1 MAHIG
6 LDLDNT
12 IIDYDAA
19 FPQVGEAVGIL
30 SPGHGLARK
39 AAVKA
44 HLLTLEGGMKSW
56 MRLQGQVYGPFIDA
70 AVPFEGVTAFIKD
83 MLARGHRVTIV
94 SHKTKF
100 AHFDETRTCLWEAA
114 RSWLRKHRLVTDAPG
129 GLCDEDVVF
138 TETREEKLRQIM
150 RLSCDIF
157 VDDLLVVL
165 LHPDFPNG
173 VKRLWF
179 AGRDERAA
187 SSPLEPH
194 RKWADIARAVERYL
208 NEQELSA

>member
-12 IIDYDAA
+12 IIDYDVA
-19 FPQVGEAVGIL
+19 FPRVGEAVGIL
-30 SPGHGLARK
+30 PPGHGLASK

-44 HLLTLEGGMKSW
+44 HLLTLEGGMTSW
-56 MRLQGQVYGPFIDA
+56 MRLQGRVYGSFIDA
-70 AVPFEGVTAFIKD
+70 AVPFEGVTTFIED

-100 AHFDETRTCLWEAA
+100 GHFDETRTCLWDAA
-114 RSWLRKHRLVTDAPG
+114 RSWLRGHRLITNAPG
-129 GLCDEDVVF
+129 GLCDGDVVF
-138 TETREEKLRQIM
+138 TETREEKLWRIA

-157 VDDLLVVL
+157 IDDLLAVL
-165 LHPDFPNG
+165 LHPDFPDG

-179 AGRDERAA
+179 AGRDEGAA

-194 RKWADIARAVERYL
+194 ENWGDIATAVERYL
-208 NEQELSA
+208 NQRELSA

>member
-19 FPQVGEAVGIL
+19 FPRVGEAVGIL
-30 SPGHGLARK
+30 SPGHGLTGK

-44 HLLTLEGGMKSW
+44 HLLTLDGGTASW
-56 MRLQGQVYGPFIDA
+56 MRLQGRVYGSFIGV
-70 AVPFEGVTAFIKD
+70 AVPFEGAAAFIED

-94 SHKTKF
+94 SHKTRF
-100 AHFDETRTCLWEAA
+100 GHFDETRTCLWDAA
-114 RSWLRKHRLVTDAPG
+114 RSWLREHRLITDAPG
-129 GLCDEDVVF
+129 GLRDEDVVF
-138 TETREEKLRQIM
+138 TETREEKLRRIA

-157 VDDLLVVL
+157 VDDLSVVL
-165 LHPDFPNG
+165 LHPDFPDG

-179 AGRDERAA
+179 AGRDEGAA

-194 RKWADIARAVERYL
+194 GNWADIASAVECYL
-208 NEQELSA
+208 SEQKLSS